1 MGYKAGMT
9 HVVRDLDRVGSKM
22 HKREIVEAVTIVETP
37 PIVVIGIVGYIE
49 STHGLR
55 SISTV
60 WAQHLSSEAK
70 RRFVKHWVLSKKKAF
85 TKYSKYYTDNQKVI
99 EADLA
104 TIRKYSR
111 VVRVIAH
118 TQLHLINGIN
128 SKRSHVFEIQINGGT
143 VSEKVDFG
151 LGLFEKKVHVGSVF
165 AQDELLDTIAVTKG
179 HGFKGVISRFGV
191 RKLPR
196 KTHKGLRK
204 VACIGAWHPARVS
217 WAVPRAGQKGFH
229 HRTEL
234 GKKIYRIGKAAKRE
248 GGKTVWDTATTE
260 YDVTPKNITPMGGF
274 IRYGIVR
281 SDFLLLK
288 GSVQGPVR
296 RPITLR
302 KGLFPRTS
310 RKALEKI
317 DLKFIDTSSKAGTGK
332 FQTTIEKRKFLG
344 PLKPKRQPPKKK
356 ATV

>member
-1 MGYKAGMT
+1 
-9 HVVRDLDRVGSKM
+9 
-22 HKREIVEAVTIVETP
+22 
-37 PIVVIGIVGYIE
+37 
-49 STHGLR
+49 
-55 SISTV
+55 
-60 WAQHLSSEAK
+60 
-70 RRFVKHWVLSKKKAF
+70 
-85 TKYSKYYTDNQKVI
+85 
-99 EADLA
+99 
-104 TIRKYSR
+104 
-111 VVRVIAH
+111 
-118 TQLHLINGIN
+118 
-128 SKRSHVFEIQINGGT
+128 
-143 VSEKVDFG
+143 
-151 LGLFEKKVHVGSVF
+151 LGLFEKKVNVDGVF
-165 AQDELLDTIAVTKG
+165 AQDELLDVVAVTKG

-229 HRTEL
+229 HRTEI

-274 IRYGIVR
+274 LRYGIVK

-288 GSVQGPVR
+288 GSIGGPVR

-302 KGLFPRTS
+302 KGMFARVS
-310 RKALEKI
+310 RSALEKI

-332 FQTTIEKRKFLG
+332 FQTTIEKRKFIG